1 MGNMKDANF
10 MMDEIKRQ
18 AETKN
23 PELSESDLIQF
34 VSYLLETLVTYLDL
48 LLLLVFF
55 ARCCYLT
62 NFETQYRLQRDALPL
77 FNMLRVKYKSSI
89 DRDQLLNEVYNY
101 LLLVPSFF
109 NKCNPFVLSL

>member
-34 VSYLLETLVTYLDL
+34 ISYLLETLVDLLDL
-48 LLLLVFF
+48 LLLL
-55 ARCCYLT
+55 
-62 NFETQYRLQRDALPL
+62 L
-77 FNMLRVKYKSSI
+77 FS
-89 DRDQLLNEVYNY
+89 
-101 LLLVPSFF
+101 LLLSF
-109 NKCNPFVLSL
+109 VVT

>member
-34 VSYLLETLVTYLDL
+34 ISYLLETLVSRLDL
-48 LLLLVFF
+48 LL
-55 ARCCYLT
+55 
-62 NFETQYRLQRDALPL
+62 PL
-77 FNMLRVKYKSSI
+77 IFSA
-89 DRDQLLNEVYNY
+89 
-101 LLLVPSFF
+101 LLLLP
-109 NKCNPFVLSL
+109 